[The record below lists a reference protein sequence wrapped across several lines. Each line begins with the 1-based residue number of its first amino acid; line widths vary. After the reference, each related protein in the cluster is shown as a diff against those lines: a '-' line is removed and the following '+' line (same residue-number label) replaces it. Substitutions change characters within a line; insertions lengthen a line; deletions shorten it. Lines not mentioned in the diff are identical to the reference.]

1 MPAPVV
7 AAVVTVAKSEAVK
20 RVAEGVQGLFGDTPT
35 DKARAAHASSLL
47 NAALN
52 GDTVALRQLAYEAFE
67 PRRGL
72 AGDARTPRD
81 GKYSP
86 DAVRAL
92 ARRALQRY
100 VNAGGKLPTSMA
112 DQYGDRINAPIAPEQ
127 LSVAEELATTV
138 ADAAGQRA
146 ADAAAARAGEGLK
159 KYLPVAL
166 VLAVLAV
173 AMYAASRRTAA

>member
-7 AAVVTVAKSEAVK
+7 AAAVTVVKSEAVK
-20 RVAEGVQGLFGDTPT
+20 KAVEGLQGLFGDTPT

-81 GKYSP
+81 GKHSP
-86 DAVRAL
+86 DAVRTL

-100 VNAGGKLPTSMA
+100 VNAGGKLPASMNE
-112 DQYGDRINAPIAPEQ
+112 YTDRIGAPIAPEN
-127 LSVAEELATTV
+127 LSIAEELATAA
-138 ADAAGQRA
+138 ADAAGERA
-146 ADAAAARAGEGLK
+146 ATAAAMKAGEGLK
-159 KYLPVAL
+159 KYLPVVL